1 MTKRRLS
8 VAPEP
13 VLRDGVYVRVSAV
26 MGRTDERFLSPD
38 IQQEAI
44 DRARGR
50 GPASRV
56 VEVWQD
62 IDVSTARVKA
72 ANRSGLQ
79 AALSAAREGRIDRLW
94 FLTLDRFDRDTGALA
109 AFDEIAALGVEL
121 WTEAGRVDVETPEGY
136 LSTTMQL
143 AIARYQ
149 RDRIGKAWKQTHI
162 HRIQRGLSHSGKAR
176 YGYRYDRE
184 LRLHVPDPVTGPL
197 LAELYQ
203 RYIAGETVY
212 AMVRWLNERGFTTTE
227 NKPWSDRSL
236 RRMMDAGFAAGILT
250 FNGQDYPG
258 AHEPVIDAETWK
270 AYCAARDGRRRG
282 QTNVERSQYLLS
294 GMVRCSCG
302 SSMTAGQYGARREPK
317 YRCKAAREQG
327 RHLGGYVMANYVE
340 AAVLAWLEQVAADV
354 DAAVDLSLAAASKA
368 VRRRDDAG
376 ALERELVVLDEQLV
390 KLTVDLASGLVPEVA
405 YIAARDQI
413 AGKRDAVA
421 ARLAEVR
428 RQVQAPRSERPQAAA
443 AALLRDWELLPV
455 PQRREALRRLVSRV
469 IVTPGRPRAQIEVVP
484 TWA

>member
-26 MGRTDERFLSPD
+26 MGRADERFLSPE

-72 ANRSGLQ
+72 ADRPGLQ
-79 AALSAAREGRIDRLW
+79 AALTAAREGRIDRLW
-94 FLTLDRFDRDTGALA
+94 FLTLDRFDRDTGALR

-121 WTEAGRVDVETPEGY
+121 WTEVGRIDVETPEGY

-149 RDRIGKAWKQTHI
+149 RDRIGKAWKQTHL
-162 HRIQRGLSHSGKAR
+162 HRIERGLSHSGKAR
-176 YGYRYDRE
+176 FGYRYDRDK
-184 LRLHVPDPVTGPL
+184 RLHVPDPVTGPL

-212 AMVRWLNERGFTTTE
+212 ALVRWLNERGFATTE
-227 NKPWSDRSL
+227 GKPWSDRSL
-236 RRMMDAGFAAGILT
+236 RRVMDAGFAAGILT
-250 FNGQDYPG
+250 FNGEEYPG
-258 AHEPVIDAETWK
+258 AHEPLIDAATWE
-270 AYCAARDGRRRG
+270 AFCAARDGRRR
-282 QTNVERSQYLLS
+282 TVNTERSQYLLS

-302 SSMTAGQYGARREPK
+302 SSMTAGQYGANREPK
-317 YRCKAAREQG
+317 YRCKAAKEQG
-327 RHLGGYVMANYVE
+327 RHAGGYVMAGYVE
-340 AAVLAWLEQVAADV
+340 GEVLAWLQGVAADV
-354 DAAVDLSLAAASKA
+354 DAAVDLSLAAAGKA
-368 VRRRDDAG
+368 SRRRDDARV
-376 ALERELVVLDEQLV
+376 LERELASLDEQLV
-390 KLTVDLASGLVPEVA
+390 RLTVDLASGLVPEAA
-405 YIAARDQI
+405 YAAARDVI
-413 AGKRDAVA
+413 GGKREAVA

-428 RQVQAPRSERPQAAA
+428 RLAQAPRSDRPQAAA
-443 AALLRDWELLPV
+443 AALLRDWDLLPV
-455 PQRREALRRLVSRV
+455 PQRREALRRLVARV
-469 IVTPGRPRAQIEVVP
+469 VVTPGRPRAVVEVVP
-484 TWA
+484 SWA